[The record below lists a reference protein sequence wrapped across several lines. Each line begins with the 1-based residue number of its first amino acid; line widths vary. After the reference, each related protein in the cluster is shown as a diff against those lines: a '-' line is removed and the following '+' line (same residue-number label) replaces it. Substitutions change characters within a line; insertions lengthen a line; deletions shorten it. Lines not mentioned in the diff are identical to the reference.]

1 MQEIG
6 SIKKAASI
14 LNLFTQGYP
23 ELGPTEISV
32 MLGMNKSTVIRLI
45 NTLVS
50 VGLMRKTPRRGKY
63 CLGRQIMSLAYASSK
78 DTELE
83 SVCLPY
89 LQQLRDETGET
100 ISLDIIEGDKRQ
112 CILIVEGNYPI
123 KLGAK
128 VKGEYATL
136 HAGSDS
142 KLLLA
147 FLPDEE
153 IDRILQKTE
162 LTRYTKHT
170 ITNIN
175 TLKKEIENIRKKDYS
190 ISKEER
196 WEYAFCISAP
206 VRNYTGNVIAA
217 LSVFGV
223 VFRLTPEREKELVKH
238 LSRTADEIS
247 VQLGYWGK

>member
-6 SIKKAASI
+6 SIKKAVSI
-14 LNLFTQGYP
+14 LNLFTQDYK
-23 ELGPTEISV
+23 ELGPTEIAIK
-32 MLGMNKSTVIRLI
+32 LGMNKSTVIRLI
-45 NTLVS
+45 NTLAS
-50 VGLMRKTPRRGKY
+50 VGLLRKTTRRGKY
-63 CLGRQIMSLAYASSK
+63 CLGGQIVNLAYTSLK
-78 DTELE
+78 NTELE

-89 LQQLRDETGET
+89 LQQLRDETEET
-100 ISLDIIEGDKRQ
+100 ISLEILAGDQRL
-112 CILIVEGNYPI
+112 CILIVEGNFPFQ
-123 KLGAK
+123 LGAK

-147 FLPDEE
+147 SLPDEE

-170 ITNIN
+170 ITDKNI
-175 TLKKEIENIRKKDYS
+175 LKKEIESIRKKDYS

-206 VRNYTGNVIAA
+206 IRNYTGKVIAA
-217 LSVFGV
+217 LSIFGII
-223 VFRLTPEREKELVKH
+223 FRLNPEREQELIKH
-238 LSRTADEIS
+238 LNRTAVEIS
-247 VQLGYWGK
+247 TQLGYWDK